1 MGTMDVFHGRCV
13 SYRFYNLGTSSGNG
27 LLIKLVHLQSSKLA
41 VLLQHENLIYLDILP
56 SYLSAAPS
64 CEDLLSWFLFLN

>member
-27 LLIKLVHLQSSKLA
+27 LSVILVHLQSLLWE
-41 VLLQHENLIYLDILP
+41 VLLQHVHLVYPGILP
-56 SYLSAAPS
+56 
-64 CEDLLSWFLFLN
+64 